1 MQFKITTF
9 ASVLIASGI
18 ISLPLAAHAND
29 SSELEELRGLVQEL
43 SQKVKVLERK
53 GEISGE
59 EATAAKATTPIVSA
73 GPGGFSLKSADG
85 TSELRLRGQIQ
96 VDARG
101 FPNSDGIASGTTD
114 ASAVTASNTVLLK
127 QFRPIFQGKLW
138 DKYEF
143 LLTPDFGG
151 GKTIVQDAYIDAKFN
166 PWFQV
171 KAGKQ
176 KTPFGLERL
185 QGDADGK
192 FIERALPNNLVPNRD
207 LGIQLHGAF
216 AENTVEYALGFFNGV
231 VDGNSSDNYTAGDSD
246 NNRDK
251 DYVARIFAT
260 PFKNDT
266 GFLQGLGFGLAA
278 TYTNLA
284 GSGKGASATSAQSAT
299 ESNLPSFRSNLGQ
312 LSNFKYRSNKAL
324 AALTGTTNQTET
336 TDGTYADGQRLRW
349 SPQFYYYYGP
359 FGLFGEYVEVDQD
372 VSRTPS
378 TGGTRHDK
386 IKNDAW
392 QIAANWVITGEDAG
406 YGSPTVL
413 HPFNLDTGDLGAWEL
428 VARYSEL
435 NVDDK
440 AFAPAGTGT
449 AAAQQAR
456 SYADPTSSISKA
468 SAWATGVNWYL
479 NRNLKLALDYEQTS
493 FNGGWANAAGI
504 VLDRPTERVLST
516 RLQLGF

>member
-1 MQFKITTF
+1 MQFKYTKF
-9 ASVLIASGI
+9 ASALIASGI
-18 ISLPLAAHAND
+18 ISLPITAHAND
-29 SSELEELRGLVQEL
+29 SSELEELRSLVQDL

-85 TSELRLRGQIQ
+85 SSELRLRGQIQ
-96 VDARG
+96 VDGRYFVNG
-101 FPNSDGIASGTTD
+101 DGSASGSTN
-114 ASAVTASNTVLLK
+114 ATAAQAADTVLLK

-176 KTPFGLERL
+176 KSPFGLERL

-192 FIERALPNNLVPNRD
+192 FIERSLVNNLVPNRD
-207 LGIQLHGAF
+207 IGVQLHGAF
-216 AENTVEYALGFFNGV
+216 ADNKVEYALGYFNGV
-231 VDGNSSDNYTAGDSD
+231 IDGNSSDNYTNADTD

-278 TYTNLA
+278 TYSNLA
-284 GSGKGASATSAQSAT
+284 GSGTGVNTTTAQSAT
-299 ESNLPSFRSNLGQ
+299 ESNLPSFRSGLGQ
-312 LSNFKYRSNKAL
+312 LSNFKY
-324 AALTGTTNQTET
+324 TTASAGATN
-336 TDGTYADGQRLRW
+336 GTYADGQRLRW
-349 SPQFYYYYGP
+349 SPQFYYYNGP
-359 FGLFGEYVEVDQD
+359 FGLFGEYVQVEQD
-372 VSRTPS
+372 VSRVGN
-378 TGGTRHDK
+378 TGKRHDK
-386 IKNDAW
+386 LKNDAW
-392 QIAANWVITGEDAG
+392 QIAASWIITGEDAG
-406 YGSPTVL
+406 YVNPTVL
-413 HPFNLDTGDLGAWEL
+413 HPFNVDTGDLGAWEL

-435 NVDDK
+435 NIDDK
-440 AFAPAGTGT
+440 TFAGTT
-449 AAAQQAR
+449 AT
-456 SYADPTSSISKA
+456 SYADPKSSISKA

-493 FNGGWANAAGI
+493 FNDGWTTGA
-504 VLDRPTERVLST
+504 VKSDRPTERVLST

>member
-1 MQFKITTF
+1 MQFKFTKF

-18 ISLPLAAHAND
+18 ISLPVTAHAND
-29 SSELEELRGLVQEL
+29 SSELEELRSLVQDL

-59 EATAAKATTPIVSA
+59 EATAAKATAPIVSA

-85 TSELRLRGQIQ
+85 SSELRLRGQIQ
-96 VDARG
+96 VDGRYFVNG
-101 FPNSDGIASGTTD
+101 DGISSGNTN
-114 ASAVTASNTVLLK
+114 ATAAQAADTVLLK

-166 PWFQV
+166 PWLQV
-171 KAGKQ
+171 KVGKQ

-207 LGIQLHGAF
+207 IGIQLHGAF
-216 AENTVEYALGFFNGV
+216 AENTVEYALGYFNGV
-231 VDGNSSDNYTAGDSD
+231 VDGNSSDNNTTADTD

-260 PFKNDT
+260 PFKNEA
-266 GFLQGLGFGLAA
+266 GLLQGLGFGLAA
-278 TYTNLA
+278 TYSNL
-284 GSGKGASATSAQSAT
+284 KGTTSDT
-299 ESNLPSFRSNLGQ
+299 NLPSFKSDLGQ
-312 LSNFKYRSNKAL
+312 LKNFGYSSNAF
-324 AALTGTTNQTET
+324 
-336 TDGTYADGQRLRW
+336 ADGQRLRW
-349 SPQFYYYYGP
+349 SPQAYYYTGP
-359 FGLFGEYVEVDQD
+359 FGLFAEYVQVEQD
-372 VSRTPS
+372 VSRA
-378 TGGTRHDK
+378 TRHDK
-386 IKNDAW
+386 LKNDAW

-413 HPFNLDTGDLGAWEL
+413 HPFNPDTGDLGAWEL

-440 AFAPAGTGT
+440 AFVG
-449 AAAQQAR
+449 AAAT
-456 SYADPTSSISKA
+456 SYADPKSSISKA

-493 FNGGWANAAGI
+493 FNDGWTTGA
-504 VLDRPTERVLST
+504 VKSDRPTERVLST

>member
-1 MQFKITTF
+1 MQFKITKF
-9 ASVLIASGI
+9 ATALIASGI
-18 ISLPLAAHAND
+18 ISLPVTAHAND
-29 SSELEELRGLVQEL
+29 SSELEDLRSLVQEL

-85 TSELRLRGQIQ
+85 SSELRLRGQIQ
-96 VDARG
+96 VDGRY
-101 FPNSDGIASGTTD
+101 FPGGDSYASGNGSTTSPALPAGD
-114 ASAVTASNTVLLK
+114 TVLLK

-166 PWFQV
+166 PWFQI

-176 KTPFGLERL
+176 KSPFGLERL

-192 FIERALPNNLVPNRD
+192 FTERSLANNLVPNRD

-216 AENTVEYALGFFNGV
+216 SDNTVEYALGYFNGV
-231 VDGNSSDNYTAGDSD
+231 VDGNSSDNYSTADTD

-251 DYVARIFAT
+251 YYVARSFAT

-278 TYTNLA
+278 TYSNLA
-284 GSGKGASATSAQSAT
+284 GSGKGANATTAQTIT
-299 ESNLPSFRSNLGQ
+299 ESNLPSFRSALGQ

-324 AALTGTTNQTET
+324 APLTGTTNQTET

-349 SPQFYYYYGP
+349 SPQFYYYNGP
-359 FGLFGEYVEVDQD
+359 FGLFGEYVQVEQD
-372 VSRTPS
+372 VSRTPTSS
-378 TGGTRHDK
+378 TKRHDK
-386 IKNDAW
+386 LKNDAW
-392 QIAANWVITGEDAG
+392 QIAASWIITGEDAS

-413 HPFNLDTGDLGAWEL
+413 HPFNLDTGDIGAWEL

-435 NVDDK
+435 NIDDK
-440 AFAPAGTGT
+440 AFAPSGG
-449 AAAQQAR
+449 QQSR
-456 SYADPTSSISKA
+456 SYADPTNSISKA

-493 FNGGWANAAGI
+493 FNGGWTSGSTGI

-516 RLQLGF
+516 RLQIGF

>member
-1 MQFKITTF
+1 
-9 ASVLIASGI
+9 
-18 ISLPLAAHAND
+18 
-29 SSELEELRGLVQEL
+29 VQEL

-85 TSELRLRGQIQ
+85 SSELRLRGQIQ
-96 VDARG
+96 VDARY
-101 FPNSDGIASGTTD
+101 FPGGDGYASGNTNAGAAQ
-114 ASAVTASNTVLLK
+114 ASDTVLLK

-176 KTPFGLERL
+176 KSPFGLERL

-192 FIERALPNNLVPNRD
+192 FIERSLVNNLVPNRD
-207 LGIQLHGAF
+207 IGVQLHGAF
-216 AENTVEYALGFFNGV
+216 ADNTVEYALGYFNGV
-231 VDGNSSDNYTAGDSD
+231 IDGNSSDNYTNADTD

-278 TYTNLA
+278 TYSNLA
-284 GSGKGASATSAQSAT
+284 GSGSGVNATTAQSAT
-299 ESNLPSFRSNLGQ
+299 ESNLPSFRSGLGQ
-312 LSNFKYRSNKAL
+312 LSNFKY
-324 AALTGTTNQTET
+324 TTASAGATN
-336 TDGTYADGQRLRW
+336 GTYADGQRIRW
-349 SPQFYYYYGP
+349 SPQAYYYNGP
-359 FGLFGEYVEVDQD
+359 FGLFGEYVAVDQD
-372 VSRTPS
+372 VTRVGSA
-378 TGGTRHDK
+378 GKRHDK
-386 IKNDAW
+386 LKNDAW
-392 QIAANWVITGEDAG
+392 QIGASWIITGEDAG
-406 YGSPTVL
+406 YANPTVL

-440 AFAPAGTGT
+440 AFAGVAT
-449 AAAQQAR
+449 A
-456 SYADPTSSISKA
+456 SYADPKSSISKA

-479 NRNLKLALDYEQTS
+479 NRNLKLAVDYEQTS
-493 FNGGWANAAGI
+493 FNDGWTTGA
-504 VLDRPTERVLST
+504 VKSDRPTERVLST

>member
-1 MQFKITTF
+1 MQFKFTKF
-9 ASVLIASGI
+9 ATALIASGV
-18 ISLPLAAHAND
+18 ISLPVTAHAND
-29 SSELEELRGLVQEL
+29 SSELEELRSLVQDL

-53 GEISGE
+53 GEISSE
-59 EATAAKATTPIVSA
+59 EATATKAATPIVSA
-73 GPGGFSLKSADG
+73 GPNGFSLKSADG
-85 TSELRLRGQIQ
+85 SSELRLRGQIQ
-96 VDARG
+96 VDGRYFVNG
-101 FPNSDGIASGTTD
+101 DGVASGSTN
-114 ASAVTASNTVLLK
+114 ATAAQAADTVLLK

-166 PWFQV
+166 PWLQV

-192 FIERALPNNLVPNRD
+192 FTERSLVNNLVPNRD
-207 LGIQLHGAF
+207 IGVQLHGAI
-216 AENTVEYALGFFNGV
+216 AGNTVEYALGYFNGV
-231 VDGNSSDNYTAGDSD
+231 IDGNSSDNYTNADTD

-278 TYTNLA
+278 TYSNLS
-284 GSGKGASATSAQSAT
+284 GSGKGSNTTTAQSAT
-299 ESNLPSFRSNLGQ
+299 ESNLPSFRSALGQ
-312 LSNFKYRSNKAL
+312 LSNFKYLSNKAL
-324 AALTGTTNQTET
+324 TAVAGVATTAET

-349 SPQFYYYYGP
+349 SPQFYYYNGQ
-359 FGLFGEYVEVDQD
+359 FGLFGEYVQVEQN
-372 VSRTPS
+372 VSRIP
-378 TGGTRHDK
+378 TGLAKRHDK
-386 IKNDAW
+386 LKNDAW
-392 QIAANWVITGEDAG
+392 QIAANWIITGEDAS

-440 AFAPAGTGT
+440 AFVGTKT
-449 AAAQQAR
+449 T
-456 SYADPTSSISKA
+456 SYADPTASISKA

-493 FNGGWANAAGI
+493 FNDGWTTGA
-504 VLDRPTERVLST
+504 VKSDRPTERVLST